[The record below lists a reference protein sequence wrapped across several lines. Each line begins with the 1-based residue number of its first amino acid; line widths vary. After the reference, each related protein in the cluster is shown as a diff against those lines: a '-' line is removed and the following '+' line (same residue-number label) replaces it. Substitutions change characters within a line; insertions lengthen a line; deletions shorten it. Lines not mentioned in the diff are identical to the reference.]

1 MSAASNPWSRAK
13 CPSFDQLQILAAGQ
27 AEPTTAQQLS
37 EHLDTCDTCR
47 RRYEQLRSA
56 VTVRD
61 PDSTHDD
68 HATQAQEFAPDEL
81 KTAPGDSDAAAA
93 DSTSAFDSDAVAQWR
108 YTRSQI
114 FGELPTR
121 FGRYELRRLLGE
133 GAMGEVYLAWDTQLG
148 REVALKVPTTLAR
161 PKNVQRFLREAQSA
175 AVLDHPFI
183 CPVYDYGQING
194 IRYLTLKYIAG
205 RTLADVL
212 ADGPM
217 PLRDAVKLC
226 GQVAEALH
234 AAHRSG
240 VVHRDLKP
248 GNIMLDE
255 TGRPYVMDFGLAR
268 RDSADASLTRTGE
281 VFGTPAYMPPEQ
293 ARGDSVRVGPR
304 SDVYSLG
311 AMLFQ
316 MITGRLPFMGSAAEV
331 FSQILREP
339 APAPSQVHAGVP
351 ACLDE
356 ICLRAMAKDP
366 DDRYATAADFAAALD
381 ACTPELLQAAPAK
394 NGERKTLS
402 YRNAV
407 LACAG
412 VGVVTIVLLLGSW
425 PWSDQSGTT
434 LPIRD
439 TLEAKQANGADVVP
453 STDIPAPR
461 AEAPP
466 AAAPDNAA
474 AQAVAAVAK
483 TPAQRFQQSF
493 TQAIRQLAVDLKRA
507 LENDPEG
514 TQITVGSFTPADAD
528 SPRVL
533 GQYIKSQ
540 LYEELKQAG
549 LEPKLLGTKFS
560 CKGEYMYLPED
571 RKLQIE
577 TTLRSGPRKVKTVT
591 VDLDD
596 LTASDLATLGQ
607 VRPKLHIL
615 VLAADAYPE
624 MFLMPWP
631 LKDAEALVNDLRR
644 QTTAVYDVGKT
655 YWFVNEEIAAESLPA
670 QINTICEEL
679 KAEATPR
686 DLLVAFIA
694 GHAVTHE
701 GRYYFIPPHA
711 ELTRENISDARD
723 SGLYPRIGVP
733 WSTLAELR
741 KAPCRT
747 FVLLDTSNA
756 GTAVEEL
763 DQTQGEQ
770 KQNSDEQIFVVLG
783 AARADQDSVGDSV
796 QGSFFMQS
804 VREALAGRAD
814 EGGSLNN
821 SVDLRE
827 LTSYVL
833 REVPLRMR
841 AIKTQVPVMWPASIS
856 DEWNFPLTA
865 KETAQGNHSSAAER
879 WLYWGGLVL
888 TELRQRQG
896 AVHDD
901 QLAQDSRHNLKRPR
915 QRRKDVPLGS
925 GANRVE
931 KE

>member
-56 VTVRD
+56 VTMRD

-68 HATQAQEFAPDEL
+68 HATQAQEFTPDEL
-81 KTAPGDSDAAAA
+81 RTAPGDSAAAAA

-217 PLRDAVKLC
+217 PLRDAVALC

-339 APAPSQVHAGVP
+339 APAPSQIHAGVP

-407 LACAG
+407 LACTG
-412 VGVVTIVLLLGSW
+412 VGVVAILMLFGLR
-425 PWSDQSGTT
+425 PWSDKSDTT

-439 TLEAKQANGADVVP
+439 TLEANQADGADIVG
-453 STDIPAPR
+453 SADTSAPR
-461 AEAPP
+461 AEAEP
-466 AAAPDNAA
+466 ATAPDNAA
-474 AQAVAAVAK
+474 AQDVAAVAK
-483 TPAQRFQQSF
+483 TPQRLQQDF
-493 TQAIRQLAVDLKRA
+493 TEAVHELAIDLKRA

-540 LYEELKQAG
+540 LYEELKHAG
-549 LEPKLLGTKFS
+549 LEPKLLGAKFS
-560 CKGEYMYLPED
+560 CKGEYVYLPD
-571 RKLQIE
+571 NRTLQIE
-577 TTLRSGPRKVKTVT
+577 TTLRAGPRKVKTFT

-596 LTASDLATLGQ
+596 LTESDLATLGQ

-624 MFLMPWP
+624 IIPMPWP

-644 QTTAVYDVGKT
+644 HTTTVYDVGKT

-686 DLLVAFIA
+686 DLLVAVIA
-694 GHAVTHE
+694 GHAVTHQSL
-701 GRYYFIPPHA
+701 YYFLPPHA
-711 ELTRENISDARD
+711 ELTRENISDASD
-723 SGLYPRIGVP
+723 SGLFPRIGIP

-741 KAPCRT
+741 NAPCRT

-770 KQNSDEQIFVVLG
+770 KQNSDEKIFVVLG
-783 AARADQDSVGDSV
+783 AARANEDSIGDPE
-796 QGSFFMQS
+796 QGSYFMQC
-804 VREALAGRAD
+804 VYEALVGRAD
-814 EGGSLNN
+814 EDGSLNK

-827 LTSYVL
+827 LTAYVL
-833 REVPLRMR
+833 REVPLRTR
-841 AIKTQVPVMWPASIS
+841 AIKMQHPVMWPASIS
-856 DEWNFPLTA
+856 DELNFPLTA
-865 KETAQGNHSSAAER
+865 KETAPGNHSSAAER
-879 WLYWGGLVL
+879 
-888 TELRQRQG
+888 
-896 AVHDD
+896 
-901 QLAQDSRHNLKRPR
+901 
-915 QRRKDVPLGS
+915 
-925 GANRVE
+925 
-931 KE
+931 